1 MNRAQRRAA
10 QRKEAH
16 VSAAAAPAPLP
27 FEPEAVPVSPAPQ
40 IELPEETQP
49 EPQPS
54 HPTTSQAQIDAN
66 HANSQ
71 LSTGPRT
78 AAGKAISSQNRTYH
92 GLAGDFQL
100 MPWEDVNRFLTLQDD
115 LRAEYQPD
123 TLTEQ
128 SFVDRLA
135 EHMWCRQRCLDLI
148 PLCHDFETHL
158 IDDLKQFALL
168 QRYQTTHE
176 RGMDKCVNLLLKL
189 RASRRKEEIGFE
201 SQKRQEAAETRK
213 MEAHEAQI
221 RLTNA
226 RAKRLEVD
234 SAIRQTIQ
242 APLPGHMR
250 IPFEELGGMFRAAIN
265 DVNQKLAEKQAAAA

>member
-10 QRKEAH
+10 ERKANNI
-16 VSAAAAPAPLP
+16 SAAAAPAPLP
-27 FEPEAVPVSPAPQ
+27 FEPETVPVSPAPQ
-40 IELPEETQP
+40 IEL
-49 EPQPS
+49 PQPS

-66 HANSQ
+66 RANSQ

-100 MPWEDVNRFLTLQDD
+100 MPWEDVDRFLTLQND
-115 LRAEYQPD
+115 LRAEYQPS

-128 SFVDRLA
+128 SYVDRLA

-158 IDDLKQFALL
+158 IDEPRQFALL
-168 QRYQTTHE
+168 QRYQTANE

-189 RASRRKEEIGFE
+189 RATQRKEEIGFE

-213 MEAHEAQI
+213 IEAHEA
-221 RLTNA
+221 RMHLANA
-226 RAKRLEVD
+226 RAKRIEVD
-234 SAIRQTIQ
+234 STIRQTVQ

-250 IPFEELGGMFRAAIN
+250 IPFEELGGMFRAAIS
-265 DVNQKLAEKQAAAA
+265 DVSQKLAEKQAAA